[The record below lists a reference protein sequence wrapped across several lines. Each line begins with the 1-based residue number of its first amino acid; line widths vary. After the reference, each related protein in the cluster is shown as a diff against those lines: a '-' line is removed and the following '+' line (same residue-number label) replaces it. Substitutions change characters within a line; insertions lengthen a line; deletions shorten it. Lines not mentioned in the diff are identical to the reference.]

1 MAKADEQF
9 FDGSAK
15 DEMEI
20 EQEQHQATNKKF
32 DPKLRK
38 QIEERLEKKPLG
50 AEDSDDDYLDHY
62 YDFDD

>member
-9 FDGSAK
+9 FENVVK
-15 DEMEI
+15 DEI